1 MFNSMTE
8 IHAAIRTMTN
18 QELDQLIQLAGMMYE
33 QGSIT
38 LDQTVEILGVAVA
51 HKFERSVKKDQVVEV

>member
-1 MFNSMTE
+1 MFNSMAE
-8 IHAAIRTMTN
+8 IHAAIRTMTDK
-18 QELDQLIQLAGMMYE
+18 ELDQLIQLAGMMYE

>member
-18 QELDQLIQLAGMMYE
+18 KELEQLILLAGMMYE

-38 LDQTVEILGVAVA
+38 LDQTIEILGVAVA
-51 HKFERSVKKDQVVEV
+51 HTFERSIKSQIVAN

>member
-18 QELDQLIQLAGMMYE
+18 EELEQLILLAAKMLE
-33 QGSIT
+33 LGSIT
-38 LDQTVEILGVAVA
+38 QDQALEISGVAVA
-51 HKFERSVKKDQVVEV
+51 HMIERSIKSQVVTN